1 MEPKERKWIQIRST
15 YGLESD
21 IAVIRKHLERYGN
34 SSTISDAIRVACVA
48 YAEQVKKQTKK
59 EKSGE

>member
-1 MEPKERKWIQIRST
+1 MEAKERKWIQIRST
-15 YGLESD
+15 YGLEKD
-21 IAVIRKHLERYGN
+21 IEVIRKHLERYGN

-59 EKSGE
+59 ERDSE